1 MDINTL
7 RAMRT
12 NDFSKISSAFESD
25 TNGGKNY
32 EDNRFW
38 KLERDKAGNAN
49 AIIRFLPRVEGDE
62 LPWVKVFSHGFK
74 GPTGK
79 WYIENSLTTVGKQDP
94 VGELNT
100 TLWNSGSDANK
111 EIARSQ
117 KRRLT
122 YISNILVVSDPAHP
136 ENNGKVMLFKYGKK
150 IFDMIMNKAQPTFED
165 EKPVNVFDLWEG
177 ANFKIRMRTVEG
189 YPNYDQSVFAEQTPV
204 AASDEAILAIVNQ
217 QVKLAEFVDPTNTKQ
232 FKSYEELKAKL
243 DSVLS
248 GGFAVPS
255 AESMVNDPLPVAPPP
270 SFTSKS
276 EPTYTA
282 APAPVT
288 KAPEINEDDEFD
300 MSFFQKIADE
310 G

>member
-25 TNGGKNY
+25 TNGGKSY

-49 AIIRFLPRVEGDE
+49 AVIRFLPRVEGDE

-122 YISNILVVSDPAHP
+122 YISNILVVSDPTHP

-177 ANFKIRMRTVEG
+177 ANFKIRMRTVETF
-189 YPNYDQSVFAEQTPV
+189 PNYDQSVFAEQTPV
-204 AASDEAILAIVNQ
+204 APTDEAILAVVNQ
-217 QVKLAEFVDPTNTKQ
+217 QVKLSEFIDPNNSKQ

-248 GGFAVPS
+248 G
-255 AESMVNDPLPVAPPP
+255 
-270 SFTSKS
+270 
-276 EPTYTA
+276 
-282 APAPVT
+282 
-288 KAPEINEDDEFD
+288 
-300 MSFFQKIADE
+300 
-310 G
+310 

>member
-7 RAMRT
+7 RASR
-12 NDFSKISSAFESD
+12 NQDFSKISSAFESD
-25 TNGGKNY
+25 NNKNY

-38 KLERDKAGNAN
+38 KLERDKAGNAT
-49 AIIRFLPRVEGDE
+49 AVIRFLPRVEGDE

-79 WYIENSLTTVGKQDP
+79 WYIENSLTTVGKPDP

-111 EIARSQ
+111 EIARDQ

-122 YISNILVVSDPAHP
+122 FISNVLVVSDPAHP
-136 ENNGKVMLFKYGKK
+136 ENNGKVVLFKYGKK

-204 AASDEAILAIVNQ
+204 APTDEAILAIVNQ
-217 QVKLAEFVDPTNTKQ
+217 QVKLAEFIDPNNTKQ
-232 FKSYEELKAKL
+232 FKSYDELKAKL

-248 GGFAVPS
+248 GGVAIPT
-255 AESMVNDPLPVAPPP
+255 AESMSNDPLPSAPPP
-270 SFTSKS
+270 SFTAKA
-276 EPTYTA
+276 EPTFTA
-282 APAPVT
+282 APAPVS
-288 KAPEINEDDEFD
+288 KAPEINDEDED
-300 MSFFQKIADE
+300 MMGFFASIANE
-310 G
+310 N

>member
-1 MDINTL
+1 
-7 RAMRT
+7 
-12 NDFSKISSAFESD
+12 
-25 TNGGKNY
+25 
-32 EDNRFW
+32 
-38 KLERDKAGNAN
+38 
-49 AIIRFLPRVEGDE
+49 
-62 LPWVKVFSHGFK
+62 
-74 GPTGK
+74 
-79 WYIENSLTTVGKQDP
+79 
-94 VGELNT
+94 
-100 TLWNSGSDANK
+100 
-111 EIARSQ
+111 
-117 KRRLT
+117 
-122 YISNILVVSDPAHP
+122 
-136 ENNGKVMLFKYGKK
+136 MLFKYGKK

-204 AASDEAILAIVNQ
+204 AASDEAILAVVNQ

>member
-7 RAMRT
+7 RNMR
-12 NDFSKISSAFESD
+12 NQDFGAIAKEFEKVANPQS
-25 TNGGKNY
+25 NSY

-38 KLERDKAGNAN
+38 KLERDKAGNAS
-49 AIIRFLPRVEGDE
+49 AVIRFLPRVEGDE
-62 LPWVKVFSHGFK
+62 LPWVKIFSHGFK

-79 WYIENSLTTVGKQDP
+79 WYIENSLTTLGQNDP

-111 EIARSQ
+111 EIARTQ
-117 KRRLT
+117 KRRLNF
-122 YISNILVVSDPAHP
+122 ISNIVVVSDPVHP

-150 IFDMIMNKAQPTFED
+150 IFDMLMNKARPTFED

-189 YPNYDQSVFAEQTPV
+189 YPNYDQSAFAEPSPV
-204 AASDEAILAIVNQ
+204 AASDDAILAIVNQ
-217 QVKLAEFVDPTNTKQ
+217 QHKLSEFLDAKN

-248 GGFAVPS
+248 GGVAIPT
-255 AESMVNDPLPVAPPP
+255 AESLSNDPLPVAPPP
-270 SFTSKS
+270 SFNSAPQ
-276 EPTYTA
+276 PTYTA
-282 APAPVT
+282 APS
-288 KAPEINEDDEFD
+288 KAPEVNDDDEFD
-300 MSFFQKIADE
+300 MSFFQKIANE
-310 G
+310 

>member
-25 TNGGKNY
+25 TNGGKSY

-49 AIIRFLPRVEGDE
+49 AVIRFLPRVEGDE

-122 YISNILVVSDPAHP
+122 YISNILVVSDPTHP

-204 AASDEAILAIVNQ
+204 AASDEAILAVVNQ
-217 QVKLAEFVDPTNTKQ
+217 QVKLSEFIDPTNSKQ

-243 DSVLS
+243 DSVLA
-248 GGFAVPS
+248 GGVAIPT
-255 AESMVNDPLPVAPPP
+255 AESMTNDPLPTAAPPA
-270 SFTSKS
+270 FASKP
-276 EPTYTA
+276 EPTFTA
-282 APAPVT
+282 APAPVS
-288 KAPEINEDDEFD
+288 KAPEVNEDDEFD

>member
-1 MDINTL
+1 
-7 RAMRT
+7 
-12 NDFSKISSAFESD
+12 
-25 TNGGKNY
+25 
-32 EDNRFW
+32 
-38 KLERDKAGNAN
+38 
-49 AIIRFLPRVEGDE
+49 
-62 LPWVKVFSHGFK
+62 
-74 GPTGK
+74 
-79 WYIENSLTTVGKQDP
+79 
-94 VGELNT
+94 
-100 TLWNSGSDANK
+100 
-111 EIARSQ
+111 
-117 KRRLT
+117 
-122 YISNILVVSDPAHP
+122 
-136 ENNGKVMLFKYGKK
+136 
-150 IFDMIMNKAQPTFED
+150 
-165 EKPVNVFDLWEG
+165 
-177 ANFKIRMRTVEG
+177 MRTVEG

-204 AASDEAILAIVNQ
+204 AASDEAILAVVNQ

>member
-25 TNGGKNY
+25 TNGGKSY

-49 AIIRFLPRVEGDE
+49 AVIRFLPRVEGDE

-122 YISNILVVSDPAHP
+122 YISNILVVSDPTHP

-204 AASDEAILAIVNQ
+204 APTDEAILAIVNQ
-217 QVKLAEFVDPTNTKQ
+217 QVKLSEFIDPTNSKQ

-243 DSVLS
+243 DSVLA
-248 GGFAVPS
+248 GGVAIPT
-255 AESMVNDPLPVAPPP
+255 AESMANDPLPSAPPP
-270 SFTSKS
+270 SFATKS
-276 EPTYTA
+276 EPTFTA
-282 APAPVT
+282 APAPVS

-300 MSFFQKIADE
+300 MSFFQKIANE
-310 G
+310 